1 VSTSDLA
8 VKLAGYLQN
17 QLPMSKN
24 LSIKNIQRIHGGA
37 SRVTCRFKLI
47 YSIDSNQIEKPLIVR
62 IDPERSLVESEHAKE
77 FYAYQAFYGT
87 CVPVPEPLWLEEDHK
102 WLGRPFF
109 IMQEIEDCEAER
121 SKINISPYIEVR
133 EKIGEQYSR
142 ILGQISRIDPAQI
155 GLLDKMEVPTPDECW
170 RKELD
175 YWEGMID
182 QDEMEPQ
189 PVVRAAIRRLRRQP
203 PPPAQKICVVHG
215 DYRLGNFLYNRNGD
229 ILAIL
234 DWEMCHLG
242 DPMEDITY
250 GMNTL
255 WSANEPNLVG
265 NMINRER
272 YIDLWQAES
281 GLSVDPEALKWWEL
295 FTNIKSISIWID
307 AARKFSDEKNND
319 IILGHTGWIATEV
332 QSFIMQNLMGQSS

>member
-1 VSTSDLA
+1 
-8 VKLAGYLQN
+8 
-17 QLPMSKN
+17 
-24 LSIKNIQRIHGGA
+24 
-37 SRVTCRFKLI
+37 
-47 YSIDSNQIEKPLIVR
+47 
-62 IDPERSLVESEHAKE
+62 
-77 FYAYQAFYGT
+77 
-87 CVPVPEPLWLEEDHK
+87 
-102 WLGRPFF
+102 
-109 IMQEIEDCEAER
+109 
-121 SKINISPYIEVR
+121 
-133 EKIGEQYSR
+133 
-142 ILGQISRIDPAQI
+142 
-155 GLLDKMEVPTPDECW
+155 
-170 RKELD
+170 
-175 YWEGMID
+175 
-182 QDEMEPQ
+182 MEPQ